1 MVVKMKANQFVKDVN
16 QEFGFKLLKLKSN
29 NDKMYEIKVANKFKE
44 TDIMKIVDGL
54 LERSEMCKKENI
66 KFNILLSLYGLMIKT
81 FTDIEFSKYPNLKKE
96 YLVEISVLESLIDLG
111 VYEQLI
117 SSFDKNEIK
126 KVEEIFSK
134 YAKSIKLINNNII
147 AQNILEDDNNDESTD
162 KEL

>member
-1 MVVKMKANQFVKDVN
+1 MKANQFVKDVN
-16 QEFGFKLLKLKSN
+16 QEFGFKLVKLKSN

-66 KFNILLSLYGLMIKT
+66 KFNILLSLYGLLIKT

-96 YLVEISVLESLIDLG
+96 YSVEISVLESLIDLG

-126 KVEEIFSK
+126 KVEDIFRK

-147 AQNILEDDNNDESTD
+147 AQDILEDDNNGESTD

>member
-1 MVVKMKANQFVKDVN
+1 MKANQFLKDVN
-16 QEFGFKLLKLKSN
+16 EEFGFKVVKLKSN
-29 NDKMYEIKVANKFKE
+29 NDKTYEIKVSNKFKE

-66 KFNILLSLYGLMIKT
+66 KFNVLLSLYGLLIRT

-96 YLVEISVLESLIDLG
+96 YLAEINVLESLIDLG

-117 SSFDKNEIK
+117 SSYDKNEIK

-134 YAKSIKLINNNII
+134 YAKSMKLINNNII
-147 AQNILEDDNNDESTD
+147 AQNVLDDGVEHEGTD

>member
-1 MVVKMKANQFVKDVN
+1 MKANQFVKDVN
-16 QEFGFKLLKLKSN
+16 QEFGFKLVKLKSN

-66 KFNILLSLYGLMIKT
+66 KFNILLSLYGLLIKT

-96 YLVEISVLESLIDLG
+96 YSVEISVLESLIDLG

-147 AQNILEDDNNDESTD
+147 AQNILEDDNNGESTD

>member
-1 MVVKMKANQFVKDVN
+1 MKANQFVKDVN
-16 QEFGFKLLKLKSN
+16 QEFGFKLVKLKSN

-66 KFNILLSLYGLMIKT
+66 KFNILLSLYGLLIKT

-111 VYEQLI
+111 VYDQLI

-126 KVEEIFSK
+126 KIEEIFSK

-147 AQNILEDDNNDESTD
+147 AQNILEDDNNGESTD

>member
-1 MVVKMKANQFVKDVN
+1 MKANQFVKDVN
-16 QEFGFKLLKLKSN
+16 QEFGFKLVKLKSN
-29 NDKMYEIKVANKFKE
+29 NDKMYEIKVTNKFKE

-66 KFNILLSLYGLMIKT
+66 KFNILLSLYGLLIKT

-147 AQNILEDDNNDESTD
+147 AQNILEDDNNGESTD

>member
-1 MVVKMKANQFVKDVN
+1 MKANQFVKDVN

>member
-1 MVVKMKANQFVKDVN
+1 MKANQFLKDVN
-16 QEFGFKLLKLKSN
+16 EEFGFKVIKLKSN
-29 NDKMYEIKVANKFKE
+29 NDKSYEIKVSNKFKE

-66 KFNILLSLYGLMIKT
+66 KFNVLLSLYGLLVRT

-96 YLVEISVLESLIDLG
+96 YLAEINVLESLIDLG

-134 YAKSIKLINNNII
+134 YAKSMKLINNNII
-147 AQNILEDDNNDESTD
+147 AQNVLDDGVGHEGTD

>member
-1 MVVKMKANQFVKDVN
+1 MKANQFVKDVN
-16 QEFGFKLLKLKSN
+16 QEFGFKLVKLKSN

-96 YLVEISVLESLIDLG
+96 YLVEINVLESLIDLG

-126 KVEEIFSK
+126 KIEEIFSK

-147 AQNILEDDNNDESTD
+147 AQNILEDDNNGESTD

>member
-16 QEFGFKLLKLKSN
+16 QEFGFKLVKLKSN

-66 KFNILLSLYGLMIKT
+66 KFNILLSLYGLLIKT

-111 VYEQLI
+111 VYDQLI

-126 KVEEIFSK
+126 KIEEIFSK

-147 AQNILEDDNNDESTD
+147 AQNILEDDNNGESTD

>member
-1 MVVKMKANQFVKDVN
+1 MKANQFLKDVN
-16 QEFGFKLLKLKSN
+16 EEFRFKVVELKSN
-29 NDKMYEIKVANKFKE
+29 NGKTYKVKIADKFKE

-66 KFNILLSLYGLMIKT
+66 KFNILLSLYGLVIRT

-96 YLVEISVLESLIDLG
+96 YLVEINVLESLIDLG

-117 SSFDKNEIK
+117 SSFDNREVQ

-134 YAKSIKLINNNII
+134 YAKSMKRINDNIVS
-147 AQNILEDDNNDESTD
+147 QNILKDDKNGEVKD

>member
-1 MVVKMKANQFVKDVN
+1 MKANQFVKDVN
-16 QEFGFKLLKLKSN
+16 QEFGFKLVKLKSN

-66 KFNILLSLYGLMIKT
+66 KFNILLSLYGLLIKT

-96 YLVEISVLESLIDLG
+96 YSVEISVLESLIDLG

-126 KVEEIFSK
+126 KVEEIFNK

-147 AQNILEDDNNDESTD
+147 AQNILEDDNNGESTD

>member
-1 MVVKMKANQFVKDVN
+1 MVIKMKANQFLKDVN
-16 QEFGFKLLKLKSN
+16 EEFGFKVVKLKSN
-29 NDKMYEIKVANKFKE
+29 NDKTYEIKVANKFKE

-66 KFNILLSLYGLMIKT
+66 KFNVLLSLYGLLIRT

-96 YLVEISVLESLIDLG
+96 YLVEINVLESLIDLG

-126 KVEEIFSK
+126 KVEDIFSK
-134 YAKSIKLINNNII
+134 YAKSMKLINNNII
-147 AQNILEDDNNDESTD
+147 AQNVLDNGVGHEGTD

>member
-1 MVVKMKANQFVKDVN
+1 MKANQFLKDVN
-16 QEFGFKLLKLKSN
+16 EEFGFKVVKLKSN
-29 NDKMYEIKVANKFKE
+29 NDKTYEIKVSNKFKE

-66 KFNILLSLYGLMIKT
+66 KFNILLSLYGLLIRT

-96 YLVEISVLESLIDLG
+96 YLVEINVLESLIDLG

-126 KVEEIFSK
+126 KVEDIFSK
-134 YAKSIKLINNNII
+134 YAKSMKLINNNII
-147 AQNILEDDNNDESTD
+147 AQNVLDNGVGHEGTD